1 VDLDQEK
8 MIRYRLLGL
17 LTDVFVFVLGFLS
30 LVSPFILPQARN
42 MSSQTAAFP
51 IMVSLIIMLCLLV
64 MVFEAQSSL
73 LDSKMIAFLAVLTAI
88 NAGLRFLENAIPGP
102 GGFSPTFFLIILS
115 GYFFGSRIGFLMG
128 AMTLFVSG
136 LITGGIGPWLPGQMI
151 TAGWVGQSAV
161 LITLMVNQLRWKYKT
176 GEIVLLAVFGAFW
189 GMFYGLIMNLWFWP
203 FLGVGIGQT
212 FTQTANALEN
222 LERYMVYYFTTSLV
236 WDITRAIGNVLM
248 IIIMAKPVLKIFQRF
263 YQRFSFQ
270 KQDEMVQ

>member
-1 VDLDQEK
+1 MDPDQEK
-8 MIRYRLLGL
+8 VMRYRVLGL
-17 LTDVFVFVLGFLS
+17 LTDAFVFVLGFLS
-30 LVSPFILPQARN
+30 LISPFILPQARN
-42 MSSQTAAFP
+42 LSSQTAAFP
-51 IMVSLIIMLCLLV
+51 IMVSLIIMLCLLI

-73 LDSKMIAFLAVLTAI
+73 LDSKMTAFLAVLTAI

-161 LITLMVNQLRWKYKT
+161 LITLLVNQLRWRDKT
-176 GEIVLLAVFGAFW
+176 GEIVLLAIFGAFW
-189 GMFYGLIMNLWFWP
+189 GMFYGLVMNLWFWP
-203 FLGVGIGQT
+203 FLGAGIGQT
-212 FTQTANALEN
+212 FTQTVSALEN
-222 LERYMVYYFTTSLV
+222 FQRYIAYYLATSLI
-236 WDITRAIGNVLM
+236 WDTTRAIGNVLM
-248 IIIMAKPVLKIFQRF
+248 IFIMAKPVLKIFQRF

-270 KQDEMVQ
+270 KQKEIVQ

>member
-1 VDLDQEK
+1 VDHVQEK
-8 MIRYRLLGL
+8 MMRYRLLGL

-30 LVSPFILPQARN
+30 LISPFILPQARN
-42 MSSQTAAFP
+42 LSSQTTAFP
-51 IMVSLIIMLCLLV
+51 IMVSLIIMLCLLI

-128 AMTLFVSG
+128 AMTLFISG

-161 LITLMVNQLRWKYKT
+161 LITLLVNPLGWKDKP

-212 FTQTANALEN
+212 FTQTASASEN
-222 LERYMVYYFTTSLV
+222 LQRYLAYYLTTSLV
-236 WDITRAIGNVLM
+236 WDITRTIGNVLM